1 MKSERRKP
9 LLNTDF
15 DPYQALVNLDKN
27 VQTLIAAHNALAKRV
42 EEQGHVID
50 VLVEGL
56 TRANTANEI
65 LMREMASSIKSKL
78 QDIP

>member
-1 MKSERRKP
+1 MKKERRRL

-27 VQTLIAAHNALAKRV
+27 VQAVITAHNLLAKRV

-50 VLVEGL
+50 ILTEGL
-56 TRANTANEI
+56 QSSNKANEI
-65 LMREMASSIKSKL
+65 LMRDLMSNMTQKL
-78 QDIP
+78 NEVK

>member
-1 MKSERRKP
+1 MKKERRRP

-27 VQTLIAAHNALAKRV
+27 VQTLIVAHNSLAKRV

-50 VLVEGL
+50 ILTEGL
-56 TRANTANEI
+56 QSSNKANEI
-65 LMREMASSIKSKL
+65 LMRDMLSTMTQKINEVK
-78 QDIP
+78 